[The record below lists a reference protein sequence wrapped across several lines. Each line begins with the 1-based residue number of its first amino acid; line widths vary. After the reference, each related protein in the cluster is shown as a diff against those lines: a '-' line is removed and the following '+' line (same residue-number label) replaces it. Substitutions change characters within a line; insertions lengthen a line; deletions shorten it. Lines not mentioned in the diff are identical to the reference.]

1 MGGGGRNVTTYWFS
15 LNNSETVK
23 AVTLAVCSIPEHLIR
38 NILAKFG
45 IPYSLQSPD
54 IRQNLDRG
62 ISDFQISGQSLK
74 KETCHDSR
82 TSDDIDMKPRP
93 VTKLNKGN
101 KTMSKKNLTMTSC
114 WKIVTSFPISQFVA
128 NLKQFGSRIPN
139 AYSVKLM
146 FSLIVVFLSYKTE
159 YRTKKSLTQL
169 WHYCSALSKGPVFA
183 KKRWFFTKNG
193 DISKIKKVLV
203 LKGIFSATAYAWALT
218 CQIWSF

>member
-62 ISDFQISGQSLK
+62 ISDFQISGESLK
-74 KETCHDSR
+74 KENCHDSR

-114 WKIVTSFPISQFVA
+114 WKIVTSVPISQFLA
-128 NLKQFGSRIPN
+128 NLKQAGSRISN
-139 AYSVKLM
+139 ADSVKLM
-146 FSLIVVFLSYKTE
+146 FSLVVVFYL
-159 YRTKKSLTQL
+159 TKQDIEL
-169 WHYCSALSKGPVFA
+169 
-183 KKRWFFTKNG
+183 KN
-193 DISKIKKVLV
+193 L
-203 LKGIFSATAYAWALT
+203 
-218 CQIWSF
+218 